1 MTAKRAIIRYLPVTG
16 FALAMLAFYLP
27 WIDHPAA
34 ALAPNALDL
43 AEWTS
48 LHPAVRAESPA
59 LLTTFF
65 LRAVAAACGVGL
77 VASAW
82 WGWLPGLAIA
92 GVLVP
97 PLDFFRDA
105 GGDLNFRQQF
115 ALAMVTAA
123 LVVIAAGL
131 RRRFTGRR
139 VRAALIALPATAG
152 IAAAAGGLSR
162 AKPLIDAMYSAGVG
176 VGMPLAVVGLALALI
191 GATMRAAQ
199 SEGSTVVGSGVGVGV
214 GVGSQAGDTVTSTG
228 ASNSESV

>member
-1 MTAKRAIIRYLPVTG
+1 
-16 FALAMLAFYLP
+16 
-27 WIDHPAA
+27 
-34 ALAPNALDL
+34 
-43 AEWTS
+43 
-48 LHPAVRAESPA
+48 VRAESPT

-77 VASAW
+77 AASVW

-115 ALAMVTAA
+115 ALAALTAA

-131 RRRFTGRR
+131 RRRFAGRW
-139 VRAALIALPATAG
+139 VRAALIALPAAAG
-152 IAAAAGGLSR
+152 IATAAGGLSR

-176 VGMPLAVVGLALALI
+176 VGMPLAAVGFALAML
-191 GATMRAAQ
+191 GAAMRAAQ
-199 SEGSTVVGSGVGVGV
+199 SEPAGSTGVGSGVGVGV

-228 ASNSESV
+228 APNSESV